1 MYMQI
6 GESSGPGQMGR
17 RKRDNWPEKNKDPE
31 ELPSDGTLLVK
42 QDARPLLWVHV
53 SALFLS

>member
-1 MYMQI
+1 MQI

-31 ELPSDGTLLVK
+31 EPPSDGTLLVK
-42 QDARPLLWVHV
+42 QDARR
-53 SALFLS
+53 FLTVELKQQQ